1 MHTGSSFS
9 YFKSCL
15 HIDDERGGVEG
26 GFLCGR
32 VVVQGD
38 GEGRVRETESER
50 PPHTKYSA
58 LQFCIN
64 SFHYVAPNIA
74 RQSAC
79 LPVPTPSRDP
89 HEYG

>member
-38 GEGRVRETESER
+38 GEGRVRETER
-50 PPHTKYSA
+50 
-58 LQFCIN
+58 
-64 SFHYVAPNIA
+64 
-74 RQSAC
+74 
-79 LPVPTPSRDP
+79 
-89 HEYG
+89 